1 VEKFDAVVVGAGAVG
16 LAVTRAL
23 ALKGKSVLS
32 LERHRRHGLET
43 SSRNS
48 EVVHSGLYYPKGSL
62 KAVLCLEGN
71 RKLFEYCAARGVFI
85 KRTGKM
91 VVACSEDEIPKLEE
105 LKTRGLSNGVSGLEV
120 EGGGSAA
127 TRLKVV
133 NALAVLWIP
142 STGIVDSEELMQAYL
157 KDAEDAGAVFLWDAE
172 LKSAVRKDGG
182 YVLRFGNEDPV
193 WTKAVVNSAGLSADF
208 VAALPGLDVD
218 AANYRLHYFKGEYFT
233 LRKRRDIDTL
243 VYPVPARHGLGIH
256 LTIDRQG
263 AQRLGPNAFP
273 VDALDYEIDASHR
286 EEFWRAAKRYLP
298 DLSLDELIPGT
309 AGIRPKLSAD
319 GGFRDF
325 VIAEESARGLPGWVN
340 LVGIESPG
348 LTCSLPIADSVC
360 SLLAA

>member
-1 VEKFDAVVVGAGAVG
+1 MGAGAVG

-23 ALKGKSVLS
+23 SRKGKSVLS

-71 RKLFEYCAARGVFI
+71 RRLFEYCQEKGVFI
-85 KRTGKM
+85 RRTGKM
-91 VVACSEDEIPKLEE
+91 VVACSEDEVPKLQE
-105 LKTRGLSNGVSGLEV
+105 LKARGLANGVSGLEV

-133 NALAVLWIP
+133 HALAFLWIP

-157 KDAEDAGAVFLWDAE
+157 KDAGDAGAVFLWDAG
-172 LKSAVRKDGG
+172 LKNAVRKDGG
-182 YVLRFGNEDPV
+182 YVLRFGNDEV
-193 WTKAVVNSAGLSADF
+193 WARTVVNSAGLSADE

-218 AANYRLHYFKGEYFT
+218 AAGYRLRYFKGEYFT
-233 LRKRRDIDTL
+233 LRRRRPIETL
-243 VYPVPARHGLGIH
+243 VYPVPAKHGLGIH

-273 VDALDYEIDASHR
+273 VDRLDYEIDASHR
-286 EEFWRAAKRYLP
+286 EEFWRAASRYLP

-319 GGFRDF
+319 GSFRDF
-325 VIAEESARGLPGWVN
+325 VIAEESSRGLPGWIN
-340 LVGIESPG
+340 LLGIESPG
-348 LTCSLPIADSVC
+348 LTCSLPIADKVA
-360 SLLAA
+360 SLLS